1 MDLIISFE
9 VADQINIMRRGEFSG
24 MGPSS
29 EGTEFKFDPK
39 AGVGV
44 FSWANGNR
52 GQYNPPTAMKPE
64 S

>member
-39 AGVGV
+39 AGG
-44 FSWANGNR
+44 WCL
-52 GQYNPPTAMKPE
+52 
-64 S
+64 